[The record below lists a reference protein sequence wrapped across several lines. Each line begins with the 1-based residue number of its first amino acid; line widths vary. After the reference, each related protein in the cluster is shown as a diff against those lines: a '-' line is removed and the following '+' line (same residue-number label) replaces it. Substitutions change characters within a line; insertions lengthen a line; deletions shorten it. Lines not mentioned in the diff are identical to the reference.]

1 MTEASNKRVIKE
13 AIRKNE
19 VKIEAKPAV
28 KAVAKNE
35 EVIKVANNLLG
46 SDNVTEQTHREA

>member
-1 MTEASNKRVIKE
+1 MKKAKSEAKESKEVKEAKKELTQVTSEAEVTNVLAKE

-28 KAVAKNE
+28 EKC
-35 EVIKVANNLLG
+35 
-46 SDNVTEQTHREA
+46 SS